1 MAGDPHEEYRRQA
14 AAHFGLGRTERPAG
28 GRGANQPPDL
38 RPPRIFRNTDDAP
51 TQAFQSAPP
60 SGAAGPAPQVNRF
73 PAGTT
78 YGGGAG
84 SRRTQVPPA
93 PRMPAPPSPPVSHRP
108 PPPATEPDTDSIPIV
123 PQGYSAAFA
132 LQPYHV
138 LRVACGLAVIA
149 SIVASSMFGWFVI
162 AVACAAGECYTRTH
176 RVRWPADVQDVLHR
190 ARMAPEPT
198 DDPRTTPATEI
209 IPFRPLTIP
218 DIFLGAFRVVARNW
232 PTLIGIPAVILIGF
246 VVFLGVALYLL
257 VTVFSDVFAPLFGGL
272 FTASMESGS
281 LAVLTVVVMVCYFLF
296 TAALALPADALLIST
311 SVIATDMAVRGGRV
325 RLAEV
330 FRASRM
336 RMFAVCRLTLVFYG
350 ISFMPDIV
358 LTFALFTLGISAL
371 LPVMVICFI
380 GMFIVGIL
388 FSLSPIV
395 LVVENRGVADSLR
408 RSMQLAKPA
417 FGRLLA
423 IHALWAVGAT
433 ALLMMSWVPV
443 FIFGDL
449 AVLLAVPYL
458 IGLPVMVSY
467 FRTVQMLI
475 YTDLRIRQESYEREL
490 LADWTRNTQL
500 AA

>member
-1 MAGDPHEEYRRQA
+1 
-14 AAHFGLGRTERPAG
+14 
-28 GRGANQPPDL
+28 
-38 RPPRIFRNTDDAP
+38 
-51 TQAFQSAPP
+51 
-60 SGAAGPAPQVNRF
+60 
-73 PAGTT
+73 
-78 YGGGAG
+78 
-84 SRRTQVPPA
+84 
-93 PRMPAPPSPPVSHRP
+93 
-108 PPPATEPDTDSIPIV
+108 
-123 PQGYSAAFA
+123 
-132 LQPYHV
+132 
-138 LRVACGLAVIA
+138 
-149 SIVASSMFGWFVI
+149 
-162 AVACAAGECYTRTH
+162 
-176 RVRWPADVQDVLHR
+176 LHR

-246 VVFLGVALYLL
+246 VVFLGVVFYLL
-257 VTVFSDVFAPLFGGL
+257 VTVFSDLFASLFGGL

-281 LAVLTVVVMVCYFLF
+281 LAMLTVVVMVCYFLF

-325 RLAEV
+325 RLGEV

-350 ISFMPDIV
+350 ISFVPDLV
-358 LTFALFTLGISAL
+358 FMFALFTLGISAL
-371 LPVMVICFI
+371 LPVVVICSI

-395 LVVENRGVADSLR
+395 LVVENRGAADSLR

-417 FGRLLA
+417 FGRLIA
-423 IHALWAVGAT
+423 IHALWAVGAM

-443 FIFGDL
+443 FILGDL

-458 IGLPVMVSY
+458 IGLPFMISY